1 MYQLQLLSSWGD
13 PYYIGLNGLEIYDE
27 AGQKIHLS
35 LNSILKIAFRHTT
48 PQLVDILSLTLHT
61 NSDIAAFPD
70 SVNVLPGVKGDLRT
84 VDKLVDGVY
93 DSRDG
98 RHMWLAPILPH
109 TVNCVYV
116 IFDQPRTVSQIR
128 LWNYAKTPSRGV
140 KEFMVSAIFITI
152 LLLKKICVALLIL
165 DFSGP

>member
-35 LNSILKIAFRHTT
+35 LNSILNKLLRQGTCMLRLVMSLYLCSQFYTI
-48 PQLVDILSLTLHT
+48 PQLVDILSLTVHT
-61 NSDIAAFPD
+61 TSDIAAFPD
-70 SVNVLPGVKGDLRT
+70 SVNVLLGVKGDLRT
-84 VDKLVDGVY
+84 VDKLVDSVY

-116 IFDQPRTVSQIR
+116 IFDQPHTVSQVR

-140 KEFMVSAIFITI
+140 KEFTVSAIVI
-152 LLLKKICVALLIL
+152 
-165 DFSGP
+165 